1 MPVREPEWREN
12 FQHSLHF
19 NYCSLCCCRVLLV
32 LTVVKKQKPEFKS
45 TVRPI
50 GAPTPTP
57 TLPTPQPLPLLFPL
71 ISHTVGHTVLCP
83 SCSAANRVAASV
95 NVARLLSSRC
105 ADRGLP
111 RPPPPIIPP
120 PPHIADQSTSFQPP
134 PTPPTPPSAA
144 AAAPHRLLHLT
155 AAHHPHHNLT
165 DDYTCHSRQHV
176 AN

>member
-1 MPVREPEWREN
+1 M
-12 FQHSLHF
+12 L
-19 NYCSLCCCRVLLV
+19 LAVLFV

-50 GAPTPTP
+50 GVPTPYTHSANSAAP
-57 TLPTPQPLPLLFPL
+57 PPLFPL

-83 SCSAANRVAASV
+83 SCSAANRVAGV

-105 ADRGLP
+105 ADSGLP
-111 RPPPPIIPP
+111 SPPAPDYPPP
-120 PPHIADQSTSFQPP
+120 IADQSTSFQPP
-134 PTPPTPPSAA
+134 PTPPSA

-155 AAHHPHHNLT
+155 TAHLPHHNLT